1 MSKSISFRVTEAE
14 HRVITA
20 EAAVRGL
27 TPSAYAKNALATHIQ
42 KYGRPE
48 HKEAWEAPHVHEQ
61 QKTRSEPTSVGPQS
75 GIPAL
80 PETEI
85 TSYGGKYE

>member
-48 HKEAWEAPHVHEQ
+48 HKDAWEDPTTHEDG
-61 QKTRSEPTSVGPQS
+61 KERSEPTSVGPQS

-80 PETEI
+80 PETET
-85 TSYGGKYE
+85 TSYGGNHE